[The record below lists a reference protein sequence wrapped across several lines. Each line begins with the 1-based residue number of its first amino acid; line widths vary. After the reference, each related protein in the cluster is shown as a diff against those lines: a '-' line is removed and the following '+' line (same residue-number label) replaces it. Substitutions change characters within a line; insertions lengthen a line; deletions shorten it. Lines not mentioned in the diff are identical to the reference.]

1 MSKRDDWFVTEI
13 KPEIKT
19 TRQYTYVGKLTTL
32 KHKRRG
38 VEAQVFTANRR
49 FINDRSKY
57 MPHQGTQECAR
68 RAVC

>member
-1 MSKRDDWFVTEI
+1 MNKRDDWFVAGV
-13 KPEIKT
+13 KPELKT

-32 KHKRRG
+32 KHKRIG
-38 VEAQVFTANRR
+38 VETQVFTANRR

-68 RAVC
+68 RAAR